1 MSASDF
7 IATIEADGQIYSAW
21 ESVRV
26 ERVYGDFSVFEFT
39 PTEGAYGRNYGQLA
53 LLPGVP
59 VTINLGGVQVING
72 FVTNRSVAYDSK
84 SHQIVIAGKSK
95 IEHLRKSSVVVKPGT
110 YDGYT
115 FEQAARAVMA
125 PHPVNL
131 IMKNPPQSSSKPF
144 ANLSVQYGETVA
156 EFIQRISMMR
166 GIFIWDDSDGN
177 LCAGAADNGVVADLT
192 EGVNILRAHMVW
204 DNQLA
209 MSVWKSVGQQP
220 GNDNNWPP
228 RAISA
233 TGTNPSY
240 PANWFN
246 LWHAEHPGD
255 AEDMATRVN
264 YEQALTAQTGLQVSA
279 TVVGWKKPDG
289 SLWDVGDGVTLLSP
303 MLFPTQES
311 AVTLYA
317 QSVLYEQDSTN
328 GTTTTLNLVVK
339 AGLHGA
345 PFNDVPDVSGAN
357 LPQPPKPA
365 TPDEPDWKGGS
376 PT

>member
-1 MSASDF
+1 MPDSDF
-7 IATIEADGQIYSAW
+7 IATIEAGGQIYSAW

-39 PTEGAYGRNYGQLA
+39 PTENAYGQNYSQLA
-53 LLPGVP
+53 LVPGVP

-84 SHQIVIAGKSK
+84 SHQVVIAGKSK

-115 FEQAARAVMA
+115 FQQAAQAVMQ

-131 IMKNPPQSSSKPF
+131 IMKNPPPSASKPF

-166 GIFIWDDSDGN
+166 GIFIWDDMQGN
-177 LCAGAADNGVVADLT
+177 LCAGAADNGVVADLV
-192 EGVNILRAHMVW
+192 EGQNILRAHMVW

-220 GNDNNWPP
+220 GNDQNWPP

-233 TGTNPSY
+233 TGTNSGYPS
-240 PANWFN
+240 NWFS

-264 YEQALTAQTGLQVSA
+264 YEQALAAQTGLQVSA

-303 MLFPTQES
+303 MLFPTQNS

-317 QSVLYEQDSTN
+317 QSVLYEQDSAN

-345 PFNDVPDVSGAN
+345 PFNDVQDVSGAQ
-357 LPQPPKPA
+357 LPQSATPA
-365 TPDEPDWKGGS
+365 TPDQPDWKGGS